1 MSSKPFFSIVI
12 TTYNRAHIIAKALDS
27 VLAQTYD
34 NYEVIIVDN
43 RSSDN
48 IEEVLE
54 PYIKTGKVHFHVN
67 EQNFERAVS
76 RNNGM
81 KYAKGDFLTLLDSD
95 DIIYPNY
102 LEAAAG
108 FIQRN
113 SNCKVFH
120 SLYNLQYEDGTTS
133 YKIQFPKLTDDLS
146 HLVNGNYLSCHG
158 VFMSKEVYK
167 DVKFDEEPK
176 LIGHE
181 DYDFWLR
188 VVAKYGLCRLE
199 EYNSAMLTHET
210 NSMKGFKPDET
221 LWQKDYLINKYK
233 NDPKLSALM
242 KPFLSRLE
250 ASIYVY
256 AAVQSN
262 FHQDFDLALKMLR
275 KSFQT
280 DKSIL
285 FTRRYCTVLYRA
297 LLKKS

>member
-1 MSSKPFFSIVI
+1 MNKPFFSIVI
-12 TTYNRAHIIAKALDS
+12 TTFNRAHIIAKALDS
-27 VLAQTYD
+27 VLAQTYE
-34 NYEVIIVDN
+34 NYEVLIVDN
-43 RSSDN
+43 RSKDN
-48 IEEVLE
+48 IEEVIE
-54 PYIKTGKVHFHVN
+54 PYLKTGKVHFHVN
-67 EQNFERAVS
+67 DQNFERAVS

-81 KYAKGDFLTLLDSD
+81 EYAKGDFLTLLDSD

-102 LEAAAG
+102 LEAAAK
-108 FIQRN
+108 FIQEN
-113 SNCKVFH
+113 PNCKVFH
-120 SLYNLQYEDGTTS
+120 SLYNLQYEDGTIS
-133 YKIQFPKLTDDLS
+133 YKIQFPKLSGNIS

-158 VFMSKEVYK
+158 VFMAKEVYK
-167 DVKFDEEPK
+167 AVRFDEEPR

-188 VVAKYGLCRLE
+188 VVAQYGLCRLE

-221 LWQKDYLINKYK
+221 LWQKDYLISKYK
-233 NDPKLSALM
+233 KDEKLSPLM
-242 KPFLSRLE
+242 SPFLNRLE

-262 FHQDFDLALKMLR
+262 FHQDHHQAISMLK
-275 KSFQT
+275 KSFEK